1 MDGATIDNE
10 NVPVG
15 SAGIPVGT
23 DDKDRASYVVVTV
36 VNIVAE
42 LSKLVYEIVDK

>member
-1 MDGATIDNE
+1 MGGATIDNE

-15 SAGIPVGT
+15 SGGISVGNG
-23 DDKDRASYVVVTV
+23 DKDRASYVVVTV

>member
-1 MDGATIDNE
+1 MDNE
-10 NVPVG
+10 YVPVG
-15 SAGIPVGT
+15 SGGIFVGA

-42 LSKLVYEIVDK
+42 LSKSVYETVDK